1 MKAYAPYCT
10 TTSVAAALIAALVSG
25 NAHSQGQQGS
35 GSPYSAYGFGDLAG
49 TAQSV
54 QAMMG
59 GVGIAMA
66 DPFGVSSANPASYP
80 YLSHTSFE
88 AGIVVRNIAYDS
100 ETISSRGRNT
110 RMQGLSLGV
119 PFAKGHWGLALGVN
133 PVSTVSYKITEVI
146 PVEGGNASLV
156 YSGNGGLNRA
166 YLGAGCMLWQQN
178 DSVNRGGKLS
188 VGANLNYVFGAVQQS
203 RKAYYPSGNGYYNAA
218 VTHSL
223 VVRSP
228 MGSVGLQYAGDL
240 IGLHRARHRMAARKE
255 RLRDR
260 DARSEMEWLNAGRD
274 PKDRRKVR
282 IPRSDGDALRF
293 RLGFS
298 AELPAKLA
306 ARSSTLA
313 TNFLVGS
320 TGVEFPRDTS
330 TFIDGA
336 RGTLE
341 MPVLLGAGFA
351 VYNSHWTVAL
361 EHRRRDWSQLR
372 VNAEGFE
379 QGNSLN
385 SGASYAVG
393 ASFRPSGKERGNF
406 FTGAAYRMGVRYA
419 DDYITVNGT
428 DLSQIGMSFGLSLP
442 VMGSSTRSR
451 INIGAELGE
460 RGTTS
465 DGLLRERYADLYIG
479 ITITPDLREQWFKK
493 RRLE

>member
-1 MKAYAPYCT
+1 M
-10 TTSVAAALIAALVSG
+10 VAAFLGALLPGSARA
-25 NAHSQGQQGS
+25 QGQQGS

-49 TAQSV
+49 TSQSV

-59 GVGIAMA
+59 GVGIAVA
-66 DPFGVSSANPASYP
+66 DPFGVSAANPASYP
-80 YLSHTSFE
+80 YLSHTAFE
-88 AGIVVRNIAYDS
+88 AGIVVRNIAY
-100 ETISSRGRNT
+100 ETGTISSRGRST

-119 PFAKGHWGLALGVN
+119 PFAKGRWGAAFGVS
-133 PVSTVSYKITEVI
+133 PVSTVSYKITEVV

-156 YSGNGGLNRA
+156 YSGSGGLNRA
-166 YLGAGCMLWQQN
+166 FLGAGCMLWQQN
-178 DSVNRGGKLS
+178 DSVSRGGKLTI
-188 VGANLNYVFGAVQQS
+188 GANLNYVFGAVQQS
-203 RKAYYPSGNGYYNAA
+203 SKAYYPSGNGYYNAA
-218 VTHSL
+218 ITHSL

-228 MGSVGLQYAGDL
+228 MGSIGLQYAGDL
-240 IGLHRARHRMAARKE
+240 IGLNRARHRMAARKE
-255 RLRDR
+255 RLRAH
-260 DARSEMEWLNAGRD
+260 DARLEMEWLNAGRD

-282 IPRSDGDALRF
+282 IPRSEGDALRY
-293 RLGFS
+293 RLGLS
-298 AELPAKLA
+298 AELPATLA

-330 TFIDGA
+330 TFIDGV

-341 MPVLLGAGFA
+341 MPMLLGAGFA
-351 VYNSHWTVAL
+351 IYNSHWTVAL

-379 QGNSLN
+379 QANSLN
-385 SGASYAVG
+385 SGASYALG
-393 ASFRPSGKERGNF
+393 ASFRPSGRERGNF
-406 FTGAAYRMGVRYA
+406 ISGASYRMGLRYT

-428 DLSQIGMSFGLSLP
+428 DLMQFGMSFGLSLP

-460 RGTTS
+460 RGTTN
-465 DGLLRERYADLYIG
+465 DGLLRERYADLFIG